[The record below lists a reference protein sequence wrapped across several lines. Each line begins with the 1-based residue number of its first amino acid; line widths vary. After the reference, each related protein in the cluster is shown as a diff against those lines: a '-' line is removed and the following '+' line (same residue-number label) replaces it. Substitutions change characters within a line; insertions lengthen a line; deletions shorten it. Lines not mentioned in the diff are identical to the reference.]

1 MKEIGSNMNT
11 KVKQK
16 LLYIFILTIAMGLLE
31 AIVVVYL
38 RTIYYPDGF
47 IFPLVIVSK
56 KIYSAE
62 LLREMCTI
70 VMLLSIS
77 LICGQN
83 KLQRLSYF
91 FYSFAIWDIF
101 YYVALKIL
109 LNWPPSFLTWDIL
122 FLIPVTWLGPVLA
135 PIICSLTMIVYS
147 LAILYFQNNQP
158 DFRLQFREWL
168 LIIFGALLIFMTF
181 IWDYSKIIVSNNLV
195 FEFFSLLENDQFRNI
210 ILTHIPDY
218 YNWPL
223 FTIGMVLIYI
233 SLFFMLKRSIL
244 RK

>member
-1 MKEIGSNMNT
+1 MKEIGSNMDT
-11 KVKQK
+11 KVKHK

-56 KIYSAE
+56 KIHSAE
-62 LLREMCTI
+62 LLREICTI

-109 LNWPPSFLTWDIL
+109 LNWPPSFLTCDIL

-195 FEFFSLLENDQFRNI
+195 FELFSLLENDQFRNI